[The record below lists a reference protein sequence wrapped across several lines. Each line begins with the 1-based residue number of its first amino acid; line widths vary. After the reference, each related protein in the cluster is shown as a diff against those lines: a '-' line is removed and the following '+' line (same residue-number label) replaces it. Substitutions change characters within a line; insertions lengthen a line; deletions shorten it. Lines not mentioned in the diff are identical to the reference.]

1 MKAFLVFTLFSFI
14 SFGALAQITYS
25 VPVPHELEPYAIF
38 PNMES
43 EYIQNGDHLTVRYP
57 LPVELV
63 GATRDVITLS
73 GSMANPRHFRL
84 RGTNADARCNDTG
97 GKLQCTVEYKD
108 LEVNDQAVH
117 DAIVQKFPDPF
128 EQSMR
133 LQVARIFSGEP
144 IGIITMALY

>member
-1 MKAFLVFTLFSFI
+1 MKAILVFTLFSLI

-25 VPVPHELEPYAIF
+25 VPVPHELEPYAVF

-43 EYIQNGDHLTVRYP
+43 EYVQNGDHLTVRYP
-57 LPVELV
+57 LPLELV

-73 GSMANPRHFRL
+73 GHMTNPRHFRL
-84 RGTNADARCNDTG
+84 RGDHADARCNDIG
-97 GKLQCTVEYKD
+97 GKLSCTVEYKD
-108 LEVNDQAVH
+108 LVIDEIAVR

-128 EQSMR
+128 EQDMR